1 MVGVTP
7 SHRDKWWTRYC
18 SNPRRL
24 CEPSKTYAVEGVE
37 LSAYMS
43 TQGVRA
49 MLEGRH
55 LLLLHYHFNLLPGHP

>member
-7 SHRDKWWTRYC
+7 SHGDKWWTGYC

-24 CEPSKTYAVEGVE
+24 CEPSKTYAVEDVE

-43 TQGVRA
+43 TRSYQAV
-49 MLEGRH
+49 
-55 LLLLHYHFNLLPGHP
+55 